1 MLSRRSTKYGC
12 ERRVRREVPGQSL
25 PGSVGNVGRRAE
37 LRLITERVI
46 PSVKLCRE
54 AVS

>member
-25 PGSVGNVGRRAE
+25 PGSVGDVERRAE
-37 LRLITERVI
+37 LSRVTPDYGEGNTLSRI
-46 PSVKLCRE
+46 LS
-54 AVS
+54 